1 MARKQER
8 SETDGLV
15 TTVKDLQE
23 LAGALGLSR
32 QGSKATLQQRIDD
45 HNAETSEAKSARK
58 TAVKKVAVKKPAVKP
73 AKGICEWTVAEGS
86 KQVPGEHGTLKRYGQ
101 ALRAGVTPCQACKT
115 ANTQKDLAYRRARK
129 AEEQVA
135 KE

>member
-58 TAVKKVAVKKPAVKP
+58 TAVKP